1 MNFLK
6 VSSISVIIPAYNEEL
21 SLGMVIEDANNV
33 LRKMAL
39 PYEIIV
45 VDDGSH
51 DKTPT
56 VARDR
61 GVKLVNNVSNL
72 GKGAAIIRGFRR
84 ARGDIVVTMDAD
96 GSHRAEDI
104 PRLLYPILNGWSV
117 EATVGSRFV
126 DERGRRSTSRLHLV
140 GNRIINF
147 LILVFTG
154 RFVSDSQSGFRA
166 YRRDVLGKIT
176 LHSSGFDIESEMT
189 IKLLR
194 KGVRIMEIPI
204 RCDPRRNGFSRVNSF
219 KDGYNIVK
227 AIIKATI
234 YSILG

>member
-1 MNFLK
+1 MHNPDIRIAIEAFCENLAEPF
-6 VSSISVIIPAYNEEL
+6 VIFDGNNLFCPFCQRCGKRPQSRAYFDNR
-21 SLGMVIEDANNV
+21 I
-33 LRKMAL
+33 AL
-39 PYEIIV
+39 AK
-45 VDDGSH
+45 DC
-51 DKTPT
+51 
-56 VARDR
+56 
-61 GVKLVNNVSNL
+61 GVTLVNNVSNL
-72 GKGAAIIRGFRR
+72 GKGVAIIRGFRR
-84 ARGDIVVTMDAD
+84 ARGDVVVTMDAD

-154 RFVSDSQSGFRA
+154 RVVSDSQSGFRA

-189 IKLLR
+189 IKLLKR
-194 KGVRIMEIPI
+194 GVRIMEIPI

-227 AIIKATI
+227 AIIKSTF
-234 YSILG
+234 YSILS